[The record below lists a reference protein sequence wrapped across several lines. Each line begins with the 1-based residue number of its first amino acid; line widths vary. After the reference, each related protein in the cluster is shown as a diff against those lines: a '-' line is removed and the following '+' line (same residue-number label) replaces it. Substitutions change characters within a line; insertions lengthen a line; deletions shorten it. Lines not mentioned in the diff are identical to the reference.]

1 MVANYLKGVCS
12 EACDPFLKFCLN
24 HSVAVGEARHF
35 KFRLLID
42 TEEYKCMRD
51 ILFSKGICSESRDPF
66 KFWEISDNISGTV
79 KDRDMVAMED

>member
-24 HSVAVGEARHF
+24 HIVAVGEARHF